1 MSSAALG
8 GHIAGLAI
16 RRIASPQ
23 YRSLLIGGVL
33 AGTASLLAVIGPWI
47 APYSTTNGIPGTQLM
62 GPSASHWFGTDSV
75 GMDVFS
81 RVLAA
86 PRTDLTIALLATLLA
101 AGIGT
106 PIGAAAGYYRAIWPE
121 ILMRVSD
128 LIQSFPVFILAMVT
142 VVVAG
147 HNIQGIIFVIA
158 MVNAPFYV
166 RLMRAEVLSLRERT
180 FIQAAEALGLPGW
193 VVIARHL
200 VPNAIG
206 PILSQASV
214 TVGFAML
221 LTAGLSFIGAGVRVP
236 TPEWGSMIAIGAPNI
251 VTGEWWPSAFPG
263 LALSLT
269 VLGFALLGDSLQVL
283 ADPSRRRL

>member
-1 MSSAALG
+1 MSIAALPSRIG
-8 GHIAGLAI
+8 RPSLRRLAS
-16 RRIASPQ
+16 RQ
-23 YRSLLIGGVL
+23 YRSLLVGALL
-33 AGTASLLAVIGPWI
+33 AATAALLAVIGPWI
-47 APYSTTNGIPGTQLM
+47 APYSPTNGIPGTQLQP
-62 GPSASHWFGTDSV
+62 PSASHWFGTDSV
-75 GMDVFS
+75 GLDVFS

-101 AGIGT
+101 AAVGT
-106 PIGAAAGYYRAIWPE
+106 PIGAAAGYYRALWPE
-121 ILMRVSD
+121 ILMRISD

-147 HNIQGIIFVIA
+147 HNIQGIVFVVA
-158 MVNAPFYV
+158 LVNAPFYV

-180 FIQAAEALGLPGW
+180 FIQAAEAIGLPGW
-193 VVIARHL
+193 MVIAKHL

-221 LTAGLSFIGAGVRVP
+221 LTAGLSFVGAGVRVP

-251 VTGEWWPSAFPG
+251 VTGEWWPSTFPG
-263 LALSLT
+263 LALSVT
-269 VLGFALLGDSLQVL
+269 VLGFALLGDSLQIL
-283 ADPSRRRL
+283 ADPSRRRP